1 MRPVEA
7 VAEVNHDCSG
17 LSTAWLY
24 VILDPFPERRSND
37 SAWTAETQT
46 MNRSF
51 RFLILFALLLGG
63 CGRLDWRFGPLLRDV
78 VVDPSRISPNA
89 DGDTDVTQIRYSL
102 SRSAY
107 VSIFF
112 ENEDGDRFY
121 FRKDRRRSP
130 GSYSVLWGGVMDEP
144 EVEEVE
150 GGTNEILSQ
159 VLQDGKYSWVVQAT
173 DDNAVTESANGTI
186 ALEDG
191 DTILPRLD
199 NFAVVPLVFRPNLD
213 GLRDDW
219 VSITYNLSKEVENI
233 QVYLLDA
240 ENPGVKV
247 HIAEGPNT
255 IEREEPGNHTYKY
268 YGGVDLNAE
277 PPPDGPY
284 LVVGEAN
291 DFAGNRVRVTRRLT
305 IEGGGVPRA
314 DVFQGEID
322 WFAVIDGKTFE
333 ETNRLVSVPVGQR
346 LCFSAIVRNE
356 GEVPIRTT
364 GPWPGQEYVVH
375 EDWTNE
381 NFTVM
386 AREAAGRNEFWFER
400 GGTFRFGIHF
410 STAGTN
416 YPFRWAVGR
425 QEDLKLLEFEEGSAW
440 YLMPGKSGEVN
451 GCIRFDGPP
460 PGPNVLWWGGLIHEA
475 YGHANEYIDRITV
488 NIGVD

>member
-1 MRPVEA
+1 
-7 VAEVNHDCSG
+7 
-17 LSTAWLY
+17 
-24 VILDPFPERRSND
+24 
-37 SAWTAETQT
+37 
-46 MNRSF
+46 MNRN
-51 RFLILFALLLGG
+51 FLYLVFLALLLSG

-78 VVDPSRISPNA
+78 VVAPDRISPNA
-89 DGDTDVTQIRYSL
+89 DGDTDVTQISYSL

-112 ENEDGDRFY
+112 ENEDGERFY

-144 EVEEVE
+144 EIEEVE

-159 VLQDGKYSWVVQAT
+159 VLQDGRYSWVVQAT

-219 VSITYNLSKEVENI
+219 VSITYSLSKEVENI

-240 ENPGVKV
+240 EKPGVKV

-255 IEREEPGNHTYKY
+255 IEREEPGNHSYKY
-268 YGGVDLNAE
+268 FGGVDLNAE

-291 DFAGNRVRVTRRLT
+291 DLAGNRVRVTRQMT

-314 DVFQGEID
+314 DVVQGEID
-322 WFAVIDGKTFE
+322 WLGEA
-333 ETNRLVSVPVGQR
+333 NRVASVPLGQR
-346 LCFSAIVRNE
+346 LCFNAIVKNE
-356 GEVPIRTT
+356 GEVPIRTN
-364 GPWPGQEYVVH
+364 GPWPGQEYRFH
-375 EDWTNE
+375 REFIPETFNSIAARPE
-381 NFTVM
+381 N
-386 AREAAGRNEFWFER
+386 RGKYWFEQP
-400 GGTFRFGIHF
+400 GVFRFGINF
-410 STAGTN
+410 GTTGYP
-416 YPFRWAVGR
+416 YPFRWAIGR
-425 QEDLKLLEFEEGSAW
+425 KEDLVRLEYEGQDGW
-440 YLMPGKSGEVN
+440 YLMPDKSGRVN
-451 GCIRFDGPP
+451 GCILFEGRP
-460 PGPNVLWWGGLIHEA
+460 PGGNVLWWGGLIHEG
-475 YGHANEYIDRITV
+475 YGHPNDFIDRITV
-488 NIGVD
+488 NVGEE